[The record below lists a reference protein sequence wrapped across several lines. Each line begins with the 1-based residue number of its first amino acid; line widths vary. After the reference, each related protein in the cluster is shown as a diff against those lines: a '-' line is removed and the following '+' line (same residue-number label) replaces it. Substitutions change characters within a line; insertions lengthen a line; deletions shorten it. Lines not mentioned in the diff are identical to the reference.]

1 MPYSDKIVATIAK
14 APKTLGNRLGRWAV
28 QLDFPVIKVSEFTG
42 ATRQSIYN
50 WFGGAEVSPA
60 YRRSVE
66 NLLAILQSSSTAE
79 EAMRKCN
86 KAKM

>member
-1 MPYSDKIVATIAK
+1 MPYSDKIVATTAQ
-14 APKTLGNRLGRWAV
+14 AQKTLGNMLGRWAV
-28 QLDFPVIKVSEFTG
+28 KLDFPVIKISEYTG

-50 WFGGAEVSPA
+50 WFGGSEVSPA

-86 KAKM
+86 RTK